1 MAFINKW
8 FGKTE
13 TLPDFSALQV
23 DLHSHLIAG
32 VDDGSNSIDESL
44 QMLRKFQRLGYSKVI
59 TTPHIMTDYYRNT
72 PEIILGGLSDLK
84 QELDKTDIDIEVEV
98 AAEYY
103 IDHEFQE
110 KLEQNEEFLTFGDR
124 YILVE
129 FSFQDAPL
137 NLEQILF
144 DLQIARYK
152 PVLAHVER
160 FAAFHRNKQIFQK
173 LKDKGI
179 FFQLNL
185 ISLAGYY
192 SKPVKTIAEYL
203 IKNEMIEF
211 AGSDAHG
218 MRHLEALDSIR
229 SNKYAIELI
238 KSGRLLNNELL

>member
-1 MAFINKW
+1 MAIFKKW
-8 FGKTE
+8 FGE
-13 TLPDFSALQV
+13 TKPLPDFSALQV

-32 VDDGSNSIDESL
+32 IDDGSKSIDESL
-44 QMLRKFQRLGYSKVI
+44 QMLREFQRLGYRKVI
-59 TTPHIMTDYYRNT
+59 TTPHIMSDFYRNT
-72 PEIILGGLSDLK
+72 PEIILGGFSDLK
-84 QELDKTDIDIEVEV
+84 QELRNTDIDIEVET

-103 IDHEFQE
+103 LDHEFQQ
-110 KLEQNEEFLTFGDR
+110 KLERKEELLTFGNR

-160 FAAFHRNKQIFQK
+160 FAAFHHNKQMFQK

-185 ISLAGYY
+185 ISLSGYY
-192 SKPVKTIAEYL
+192 SKQVKNIAEYL
-203 IKNEMIEF
+203 VKNGMIDF
-211 AGSDAHG
+211 AGSDVHG
-218 MRHLEALDSIR
+218 MRHLKALDEIR
-229 SNKYAIELI
+229 NNKYAVELVN
-238 KSGRLLNNELL
+238 SGKLLNNSL